1 MGASNIYQKLKA
13 AIGNDYG
20 VFGLMGNL
28 MAESGLKAN
37 NLQNSYNKKLNISD

>member
-20 VFGLMGNL
+20 VFGLMG
-28 MAESGLKAN
+28 K
-37 NLQNSYNKKLNISD
+37 SYG